1 MYPSQ
6 CTPLNVLLLVH
17 SGQHIACNILFI
29 YTTMISPKQVRTAI
43 GEGEVPNG
51 LNVVLEHSD
60 REEVPG
66 GQNTV
71 PRTNVLPARGVML
84 ELR

>member
-1 MYPSQ
+1 
-6 CTPLNVLLLVH
+6 
-17 SGQHIACNILFI
+17 
-29 YTTMISPKQVRTAI
+29 MISPKQVRTAI